1 MRSAEIQDIID
12 TFELL
17 GDWDQRYHY
26 LVELGERL
34 APMPTDDKTEAN
46 RVKQCMSLVHTAPH
60 ADNSDPRRIQY
71 TGDCDTAI
79 IKGVVALL
87 VGLFSGKTTA
97 EIEALDVDALFSGLH
112 LEEHLSPNRHVGVYA
127 IVGKM
132 KDQASALRAAEDR
145 RGPKNDTTGASTDK
159 SSSASTAT
167 PNI

>member
-1 MRSAEIQDIID
+1 MVTSVEIADIID

-17 GDWDQRYHY
+17 GDWDQRYQH
-26 LVELGERL
+26 LIDLGERMP
-34 APMPTDDKTEAN
+34 PMPAAEKRDEHL
-46 RVKQCMSLVHTAPH
+46 VKECMSTVHVAAHPYP
-60 ADNSDPRRIQY
+60 DGSDRVQF

-87 VGLFSGKTTA
+87 VELLSGKTPG

-132 KDQASALRAAEDR
+132 KAQARAM
-145 RGPKNDTTGASTDK
+145 G
-159 SSSASTAT
+159 
-167 PNI
+167 